1 MLVCISVKTVY
12 SAIRSFGQVVY
23 LYYNRETLFLQ
34 VKTVE
39 VYVTTVTISVSEAM
53 MIDIFG
59 VSYIFLRSIDIEICT
74 PFNYILQKST

>member
-59 VSYIFLRSIDIEICT
+59 VSYFFCEV
-74 PFNYILQKST
+74 